1 MEPHVDHRPDQP
13 DNTTDYTHTETH
25 EDRCPKTA
33 ADFAYEAVNAT
44 GDHSEAAT
52 ILRDAAEQV
61 AEGGI

>member
-1 MEPHVDHRPDQP
+1 MESHVDLSRPDQP
-13 DNTTDYTHTETH
+13 DRTNYDYLETH

-33 ADFAYEAVNAT
+33 ADFAHEAVNAT